1 MFDRRVIRGNTYA
14 SSSLPAAPVERPQP
28 KQRAP
33 RRRPPGTPE
42 PVEGRRHMDI
52 QTEAYLEE
60 LADTV
65 PEAEVM
71 TQTDAFMDRPPT
83 PLFIPMKIGVDVETQ
98 IENGDLFDFDFEVEP
113 ILEVLV
119 GKTLEQGLMEVMEE
133 EELAAMRAH
142 QEHFEQIRNAELVA
156 TQRMEAAE
164 RRKAEERERR
174 IAQEK
179 QRIERERATREKV
192 AAQTFARG
200 YTSGLLGN
208 VFDKLYDSGF
218 FYDPVQRE
226 IETDFI
232 PWFEDKVVAECSSA
246 AASRKCV
253 DEIIKKAFMD
263 AAAAQAAGAENLQ
276 RELDEEKERIAAAAL
291 AAEAAAKATAEEQI
305 EIAQTVL
312 DIFMKVP
319 ETEVAE
325 GEAAPEPVVS
335 GEQFEQ
341 AKHTLREVAATMEKE
356 EAETLEDDEA
366 KNAYALRVLTLLLE
380 PPVAEGEEP
389 AEPGLTQEQ
398 VDEAKKA
405 LAPEPEPEGEA
416 EGEAPAEGEAEAAE
430 AVPAEGEG
438 EAAPAEPEPEAES
451 EAPFEPPSDAL
462 LKYLIEAG
470 TVTDE
475 KIVAALVSETP
486 EPPAD
491 AVLNQLLENEIV
503 ADDQVA
509 KALVATQLED
519 EAAAEGAEG
528 EAEEPPA

>member
-341 AKHTLREVAATMEKE
+341 AKHTLREVAATKEKE
-356 EAETLEDDEA
+356 EAEALEDDEA

-405 LAPEPEPEGEA
+405 LAPEPEGEA
-416 EGEAPAEGEAEAAE
+416 ECEAPAEGEAEAAE
-430 AVPAEGEG
+430 AAPAEGEG